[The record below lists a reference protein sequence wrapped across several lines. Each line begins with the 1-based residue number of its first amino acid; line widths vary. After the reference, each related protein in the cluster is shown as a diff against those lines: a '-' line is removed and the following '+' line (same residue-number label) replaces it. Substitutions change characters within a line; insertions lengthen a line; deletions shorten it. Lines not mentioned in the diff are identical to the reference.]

1 MATTTNKVS
10 AERREGMSKKPPI
23 GAAPSWYVIPN
34 RIKELSEAIARYTE
48 HERMGIDLEVTSIIK
63 QWATEIN
70 YLCDALDEI
79 QKIKKESDKNDRT
92 RSN

>member
-1 MATTTNKVS
+1 MAAFSRNIS
-10 AERREGMSKKPPI
+10 AERRQGVSKKPPI
-23 GAAPSWYVIPN
+23 GASPSWYVIPN

-48 HERMGIDLEVTSIIK
+48 HERMGRDLEVTSIIK